1 MLNLIIFGA
10 PGSGKGTQS
19 ERVATHYGLE
29 HISTG
34 DLLRKEAKS
43 GTERG
48 EEIEALISKGQFVSD
63 EMILDILLNY
73 IDGREEQRG
82 LILDGFPRTVSQ
94 AKQFLERLEQTK
106 RTRPILVTLEVDDEE
121 LRRRLL
127 ERGKVSGRS
136 DDNEETI
143 NKRIQI
149 YHETT
154 QPVIDYYAK
163 EGYCCMV
170 DGTGDVAEITDRIIE
185 AVDRIVAAQDRSF

>member
-19 ERVATHYGLE
+19 ERVAKHYGLE

-43 GTERG
+43 GTERAQ
-48 EEIEALISKGQFVSD
+48 EIEALISKGQFVSD
-63 EMILDILLNY
+63 EMILDILLQY
-73 IDGREEQRG
+73 IDGRTEQRG
-82 LILDGFPRTVSQ
+82 LILDGFPRTLSQ
-94 AKQFLERLEQTK
+94 AEQFLARLEQTK
-106 RTRPILVTLEVDDEE
+106 RTRPILVTLEVGDAE
-121 LRRRLL
+121 LKRRLL
-127 ERGKVSGRS
+127 ERGKISGRS

-154 QPVIDYYAK
+154 QPVIDYYGQ

-170 DGTGDVAEITDRIIE
+170 DGTGEVASVTKRIIE
-185 AVDRIVAAQDRSF
+185 AVDRIVAQQDRSF

>member
-19 ERVATHYGLE
+19 ERVAKHYGLE

-43 GTERG
+43 GTERAQ
-48 EEIEALISKGQFVSD
+48 EIEALISKGQFVSD
-63 EMILDILLNY
+63 EMILD
-73 IDGREEQRG
+73 
-82 LILDGFPRTVSQ
+82 GFPRTLSQ
-94 AKQFLERLEQTK
+94 AEQFLARLEQTK
-106 RTRPILVTLEVDDEE
+106 RTRPILVTLEVGDAE
-121 LRRRLL
+121 LKRRLL
-127 ERGKVSGRS
+127 ERGKISGRS

-154 QPVIDYYAK
+154 QPVIDYYGQ

-170 DGTGDVAEITDRIIE
+170 DGTGEVASVTKRIIE
-185 AVDRIVAAQDRSF
+185 AVDRIVAQQDRSF